1 MSSEHTEQ
9 SFVADI
15 DMEDSDEDEEIDE
28 EENEED
34 DDEAM
39 ETTPAPSPGSA
50 LTNMM
55 SSTAAAASSGQE
67 QQQQEEDA
75 AVQKRRA
82 IQAIMRDTSISDA
95 ERRMRIQNLMSG
107 GRTEVVPP
115 SAPAIPQ
122 QDSSTCVHYQRNCSI
137 VAPCCNGVFGCRV
150 CHDEMSPTGHPP
162 MNRFMIQEVVCKQCN
177 TRQSSAT

>member
-1 MSSEHTEQ
+1 M
-9 SFVADI
+9 
-15 DMEDSDEDEEIDE
+15 DMADSDEDEEIDDE
-28 EENEED
+28 EEEED
-34 DDEAM
+34 DDDDDAMM
-39 ETTPAPSPGSA
+39 ETTAASSSGNA
-50 LTNMM
+50 IMNM
-55 SSTAAAASSGQE
+55 SSTAAAAASSG
-67 QQQQEEDA
+67 QEEDA

-115 SAPAIPQ
+115 SAPVIPQ
-122 QDSSTCVHYQRNCSI
+122 QDSSTCVHYQRNCNI
-137 VAPCCNGVFGCRV
+137 VAPCCNRVFGCRV